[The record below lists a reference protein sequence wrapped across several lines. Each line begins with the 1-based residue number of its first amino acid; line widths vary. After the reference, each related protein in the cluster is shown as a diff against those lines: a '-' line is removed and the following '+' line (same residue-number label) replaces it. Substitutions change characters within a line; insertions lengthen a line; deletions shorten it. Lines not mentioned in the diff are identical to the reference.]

1 MKLLVTG
8 AAGFIGGHTAEAFLQ
23 KGHSVVGLVRA
34 QSRADLLKSLGVTLC
49 TASLSN
55 SADLQ
60 KAMAGVDVVVH
71 TVAKV
76 DPYGPW
82 HEFVDTTVR
91 GTQNILQAAI
101 NAGVSR
107 FVHISSVG
115 VYERPARPGILY
127 EETCPFGTPYHWSY
141 YARAKIAAEK
151 LVQDAHEQKRIATT
165 ILRPTWVYG
174 PRDTK
179 IFGRVVSSLRT
190 QNARWIGDG
199 DNLLNLVYISDVAN
213 AIVLSA
219 TNPKAG
225 GQTYNIADDENS
237 VSQRQYL
244 TKICE
249 RLDLPVPR
257 SSLSYPAAHNLG
269 FLCECI
275 AHMTRFKIQPP
286 ITRLSALLL
295 GGRRRFSNQKLRE
308 ELGWHPIVRS
318 EEGIERTI
326 EWFRSTQ
333 A

>member
-1 MKLLVTG
+1 MKLLITG
-8 AAGFIGGHTAEAFLQ
+8 AAGFIGGHAAAAFLHG
-23 KGHSVVGLVRA
+23 GHSVVGLVRP

-49 TASLSN
+49 TASLHN
-55 SADLQ
+55 LTDLQ

-71 TVAKV
+71 TIAKV

-82 HEFVDTTVR
+82 REFVDTTIR
-91 GTQNILQAAI
+91 GTQNTLQAAI
-101 NAGVSR
+101 DAGVSR

-115 VYERPARPGILY
+115 VYECPARPGILY

-151 LVQDAHEQKRIATT
+151 LVQDAHDQKRMTTT

-174 PRDTK
+174 PRDTI
-179 IFGRVVSSLRT
+179 IFGRVVSSLRS
-190 QNARWIGDG
+190 QRAKWIGDA

-219 TNPKAG
+219 TNPKAS
-225 GQTYNIADDENS
+225 GQAYNIADDENS

-249 RLDLPVPR
+249 LLDLPRPR
-257 SSLSYPAAHNLG
+257 LSLSYPTAHNLG

-275 AHMTRFKIQPP
+275 AHATCFKIQPP

-308 ELGWHPIVRS
+308 ELGWQPIVRF
-318 EEGIERTI
+318 EEGIQRTAD
-326 EWFRSTQ
+326 WFRSTR